1 MSTGSEKAGVVGT
14 AATLASLIFP
24 VIPQIGPLPIRL
36 LICLAIGSVVTFAIG
51 NSQSTALTNIL
62 SEYGNFAKAIARRIF
77 RLFCQG
83 IHFLAIGLAKLD
95 CLLSNLNSKSSRG
108 DRRHL

>member
-1 MSTGSEKAGVVGT
+1 MSTGTEKAGIVGT

-36 LICLAIGSVVTFAIG
+36 LICLAIGSVATFAIV

-62 SEYGNFAKAIARRIF
+62 SEYAHFVMSIARRIF

-83 IHFLAIGLAKLD
+83 IHFLAIGLANLD
-95 CLLSNLNSKSSRG
+95 CFLSKLNSKSSRG
-108 DRRHL
+108 DRAL